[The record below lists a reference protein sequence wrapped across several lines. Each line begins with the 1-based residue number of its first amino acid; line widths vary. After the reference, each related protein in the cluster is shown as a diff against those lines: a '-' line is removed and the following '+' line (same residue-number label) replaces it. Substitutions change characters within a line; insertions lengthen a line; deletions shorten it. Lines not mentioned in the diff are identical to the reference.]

1 MNSTKTERHS
11 APPITDDGTRVA
23 YAEAATAS
31 RNAAKA
37 LEDALRDPALRPDA
51 LLGPEV
57 TRNGE
62 TRRSPW
68 STRGVTAPRA
78 RRVLDYASG
87 QYLAGYSKI
96 EAGSRW
102 TRSSGQA
109 PHLPLIRQTCHAL
122 GLDGTKASNRSTIG
136 AVYGYLDALGVLAYR
151 PGNGP
156 RYAYLA
162 YGPVA
167 LAGRSLAAPAHRVS
181 GGIPQQWGTG
191 STPAVGYPS
200 RESIRE
206 KKSPRTAPSEPV
218 AQSEA
223 GVERDLSNTG
233 KVKSNTSGA
242 KVTRAGGL
250 LLDALVA
257 EVGKYGARY
266 ARRLAEE
273 EYRDHG
279 ALIGQANKYGRLA
292 EPHGESAYGAVIRA
306 LRMGEVDNL
315 DKAESLPSTVAA
327 IMGSRYESVAAR
339 YAAAPTPSS
348 EPAYSGDPYS
358 GGETYG
364 DYHYGEEAEAVRAEE
379 PVALRGALAHLAD
392 LTPLAPE
399 PVGADPR
406 TAVAV
411 GAIAA
416 GSAIAEVRPAYE
428 TEEPYRTRLIR
439 DAVRRG
445 QHLGYGISEED
456 AVALHAGYLDLR
468 QAGNLDPERD
478 LYEIQTALGRPLHLA
493 EVALYGVS
501 LRVSAAEWE
510 RAETS
515 TYSGGAA
522 VPEPVEVREV
532 SLAGTAVAP

>member
-1 MNSTKTERHS
+1 
-11 APPITDDGTRVA
+11 V
-23 YAEAATAS
+23 
-31 RNAAKA
+31 
-37 LEDALRDPALRPDA
+37 
-51 LLGPEV
+51 
-57 TRNGE
+57 
-62 TRRSPW
+62 
-68 STRGVTAPRA
+68 
-78 RRVLDYASG
+78 
-87 QYLAGYSKI
+87 

-102 TRSSGQA
+102 TRSSGDA

-122 GLDGTKASNRSTIG
+122 GLDATKPSNRSTIG

-151 PGNGP
+151 PGQGP

-181 GGIPQQWGTG
+181 GGIPQHYGRG
-191 STPAVGYPS
+191 STPALGETS

-206 KKSPRTAPSEPV
+206 EKTLPAVSRREPV
-218 AQSEA
+218 AQSAKRETSPIQ
-223 GVERDLSNTG
+223 EKQEPQLSRPG
-233 KVKSNTSGA
+233 
-242 KVTRAGGL
+242 RQF
-250 LLDALVA
+250 LDALV
-257 EVGKYGARY
+257 GDLHPKYRARLDGY
-266 ARRLAEE
+266 EK
-273 EYRDHG
+273 HG
-279 ALIGQANKYGRLA
+279 ALLTEARKWGALIAKSEVRDAHTRAVSRLNLGGADLDAAKDLRSLLAHLLGKHYTEAEGYLARHRAAELRAAGSEEWSPKEVERRGTPMPADLLRQAQAVKHQPVEIHA
-292 EPHGESAYGAVIRA
+292 GESPDLIRGGA
-306 LRMGEVDNL
+306 
-315 DKAESLPSTVAA
+315 
-327 IMGSRYESVAAR
+327 
-339 YAAAPTPSS
+339 
-348 EPAYSGDPYS
+348 
-358 GGETYG
+358 
-364 DYHYGEEAEAVRAEE
+364 E
-379 PVALRGALAHLAD
+379 PVALGGALAD
-392 LTPLAPE
+392 LTALTPE

-439 DAVRRG
+439 DAVRLG
-445 QHLGYGISEED
+445 QHLGYGVPEGE
-456 AVALHAGYLDLR
+456 AVAIHAGYLDLR
-468 QAGNLDPERD
+468 QAGSLDPERD